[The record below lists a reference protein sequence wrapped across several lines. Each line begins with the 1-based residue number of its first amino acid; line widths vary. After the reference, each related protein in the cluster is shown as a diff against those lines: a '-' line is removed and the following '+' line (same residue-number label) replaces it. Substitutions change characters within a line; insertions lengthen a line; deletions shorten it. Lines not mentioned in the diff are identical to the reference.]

1 MRTEAAVKVLRRIVG
16 HSDKQHKDGKGNR
29 FNINQHLINLKV
41 GAKVARALAASQSD
55 GFRQDAL
62 HFLQSLSSNREVGF
76 EQQGLNLS
84 DLVLISDNIKAANKA
99 SNAAN
104 NDDETHAQLLQS
116 IELMMENHHDR
127 PPPNKEL
134 FRTMNEAIELVQ
146 EAMQE
151 DRAGAA
157 SKNTT
162 QYSVLSTHCSLLTT
176 DY

>member
-99 SNAAN
+99 SNNASNNASTN
-104 NDDETHAQLLQS
+104 NDDDGHAQLLQS
-116 IELMMENHHDR
+116 IQLMMENHHDR

-134 FRTMNEAIELVQ
+134 FRTMNEALELVE

-157 SKNTT
+157 GKECCH
-162 QYSVLSTHCSLLTT
+162 LLLTG
-176 DY
+176 